1 MSYVAHQ
8 YSQVV
13 FYSSLEVNLSLY
25 YGGVHID
32 IVRFV
37 VEGCLKFDL
46 QQ

>member
-1 MSYVAHQ
+1 MNAFLMVDLDQHT
-8 YSQVV
+8 
-13 FYSSLEVNLSLY
+13 
-25 YGGVHID
+25 D